1 MRGWVVSGLQFT
13 GLQFTRRQASVRY
26 ALDGEK
32 YSTLA
37 STIYVRDVTAISV
50 VSRINDM
57 PIVQGG
63 WSYVIR
69 SISAATTSRDKH
81 VVNGIITID
90 TEVTRPY

>member
-57 PIVQGG
+57 PIVQGTCLRA
-63 WSYVIR
+63 SRLVIR
-69 SISAATTSRDKH
+69 DSQHLSGNHI
-81 VVNGIITID
+81 
-90 TEVTRPY
+90 